1 MAEKAFQ
8 QTSPRTLHVI
18 GVTSGIAAGV
28 WLGSAAAPNQL
39 VTLNISPFVISV
51 AMVIGV
57 FVARW
62 TVPTLLK
69 GTTYIIAD
77 LNKARHLIV
86 WALLAGALWGVAN
99 TLTVYAIKDVGLAIA
114 FPIWNSN
121 CVVGLVWGCL
131 LFNEL
136 KGADFRQWI
145 KVGGGIAA
153 IIVAMIMLAIVT
165 TKTGVTSGAAFR
177 GILAALGAGLLWGTM
192 YIPYRKAYLSGMN
205 PLSFVT
211 AFTIGEVCVV
221 LVLGT
226 VFLGGIASLK
236 HHIMEAKAILF
247 WVFMGG
253 FFWVIGDLFQQFAA
267 KYIGIGRGIP
277 LANTNQL
284 WGLAWAALVYQIFDH
299 LGTGAIATIITGCL
313 IMLAGAGLI
322 AGAEASDEEQDRW
335 GETIE
340 KECERYG
347 LDRDFVFKT
356 VAGEDPLAKEGYK
369 HEWWDGLIVVTATGI
384 FVGLA
389 FTAHIPPMTI
399 NYFWLSLLS
408 ACALVSVVIVGW
420 LLHKHTG
427 FS

>member
-1 MAEKAFQ
+1 MTAKASQ

-51 AMVIGV
+51 AMVVGV

-69 GTTYIIAD
+69 GTTYVIAD

-136 KGADFRQWI
+136 KGAEFKQWI

-226 VFLGGIASLK
+226 VFLGGIAPLK
-236 HHIMEAKAILF
+236 HQIMEAKSILF
-247 WVFMGG
+247 WVFLGG

-284 WGLAWAALVYQIFDH
+284 WGLAWAALVYQTFDH
-299 LGTGAIATIITGCL
+299 LGIGAIATIIAGCL
-313 IMLAGAGLI
+313 IMIAGAALI

-340 KECERYG
+340 KECKRYR
-347 LDRDFVFKT
+347 LDKDFVFKT
-356 VAGEDPLAKEGYK
+356 VAGEDPLAKQGYK
-369 HEWWDGLIVVTATGI
+369 HEWWDGLIVVAATGI

-389 FTAHIPPMTI
+389 FTAHVPPMVI
-399 NYFWLSLLS
+399 NYFWLALLFV
-408 ACALVSVVIVGW
+408 CALVSMIIVGR